1 MKKIGYSVMTATRPS
16 ASWLATVDVQAAEV
30 RGPAAAGLDLFNRV
44 TSLAS
49 YNSFGFRRV
58 RLITVI
64 TRMMKNRI
72 TDIVSAEEN
81 RKFWNASR

>member
-1 MKKIGYSVMTATRPS
+1 MKNIGYSVKTATRPS
-16 ASWLATVDVQAAEV
+16 ASWLTAADAQAAGE
-30 RGPAAAGLDLFNRV
+30 RGPAAANLDPFNLV
-44 TSLAS
+44 TSLAGYS
-49 YNSFGFRRV
+49 SFGFRSV